1 MDELDILLSDL
12 VSINSI
18 NPDLIPGAAGE
29 AEIAHFIAGWLERAG
44 LEVQLIEAAPGR
56 PNVVGIA
63 RGTGGGKTLLLNGHM
78 DTVAAGDMPRPHDPY
93 IKDGRLY
100 GRGAYDMKGGVAAC
114 MHAVAAAKKLHLRGD
129 VIFTGVVDEEYASIG
144 TMALAKRFHADG
156 AVVAEFTE
164 LQMIVAHKGF
174 VWLEVETIGK
184 AAHGSRPDLGVD
196 AIAQMGDVL
205 VELKLLGRDMRAH
218 SSGTLVPEAAD
229 GGVKPPRLAPHPLL
243 GSGSI
248 HASLIHGGRELSSY
262 PEHCVLSV
270 ERRTLPGETPE
281 QAEAELAKIVIQLKM
296 ADSSFNA
303 VVRRGIDRSPLET
316 PEDASIVKAVQGA
329 ARKVLGYAPQI
340 AGVPFWTDAALL
352 SEAGIPSLLF
362 GPSGAGAHAAEE
374 WVDLASVHAC
384 AEIYLQTAVGFCG

>member
-1 MDELDILLSDL
+1 MDELDSLLSDL

-29 AEIAHFIAGWLERAG
+29 AEIAHYIAGWLERAG
-44 LEVQLIEAAPGR
+44 LEVQLSEAAPGR

-63 RGTGGGKTLLLNGHM
+63 RGKGGGKTLLLNGHM
-78 DTVAAGDMPRPHDPY
+78 DTVATGDMPHPHEPV

-114 MHAVAAAKKLHLRGD
+114 MQAVAQAKKLHLRGD

-144 TMALAKRFHADG
+144 TMDLAKRFHADG

-164 LQMIVAHKGF
+164 LQMILAHKGF
-174 VWLEVETIGK
+174 VWLEVETIGR
-184 AAHGSRPDLGVD
+184 AAHGSRPDLGMD
-196 AIAQMGDVL
+196 AIANMGDVL
-205 VELKLLGRDMRAH
+205 VELKKLGLQLRAH
-218 SSGTLVPEAAD
+218 S
-229 GGVKPPRLAPHPLL
+229 PHPLL
-243 GSGSI
+243 GSGSV
-248 HASLIHGGRELSSY
+248 HASLIRGGRELSSY

-270 ERRTLPGETPE
+270 ERRTLPGESPE
-281 QAEAELAKIVIQLKM
+281 QAEAELAKIVAQLENV
-296 ADSSFNA
+296 DSSFKA
-303 VVRRGIDRSPLET
+303 AVRRGIDRSPMET
-316 PEDASIVKAVQGA
+316 PEEAGIAKAMQEA
-329 ARKVLGYAPQI
+329 ATKVLGHPAQI
-340 AGVPFWTDAALL
+340 AGVPFWTDAAIL

-384 AEIYLQTAVGFCG
+384 AEIYLQTAVEFCR